1 MQEVFDIQS
10 TDEFQD
16 GNEMQVVA
24 FTLGNEEYAV
34 DILFV
39 QEIIRLLNITR
50 VPRSGENIEGVIN
63 LRGNIIPIVN
73 LHFEF
78 NLQTSENQE
87 AKRIIVFKLDE
98 YQVGIIVDEVSEVL
112 RIQGNNIEPAAK
124 VYGNLEADHIR
135 GIAKVNERLLILLDL
150 AKIFEAGW

>member
-24 FTLGNEEYAV
+24 FKLGNEEYAV

-39 QEIIRLLNITR
+39 QEIIRLLNTTR

>member
-24 FTLGNEEYAV
+24 FKLGNEEYAV

-87 AKRIIVFKLDE
+87 AKRIIVFELDE